1 MKRKAFTLIEILVIV
16 FIFWV
21 GILAVLQ
28 LLTRSLGYFD
38 AITMKTKATLLA
50 KEGIEIAYGFRDS
63 NIEQGYPWNFLSFD
77 ENSQKETYLWSEW
90 KTVFKVWF
98 KGGETYRD
106 FEPSEKKETFEE
118 NFKAFYLELYT
129 GDSENTLAY
138 YHHTPQ
144 NELPSKGFA
153 RILEFSPIKEWEAE
167 LDPNKILKITSRV
180 LYKRGSST
188 GEVVLE
194 SFIGMKDSLPAEKT
208 ATN

>member
-1 MKRKAFTLIEILVIV
+1 M
-16 FIFWV
+16 
-21 GILAVLQ
+21 
-28 LLTRSLGYFD
+28 GYFD
-38 AITMKTKATLLA
+38 TITMKTKATLLA
-50 KEGIEIAYGFRDS
+50 KEGIEIVYGFRDS
-63 NIEQGYPWNFLSFD
+63 NIEQGYPWNYLGGED
-77 ENSQKETYLWSEW
+77 ENYLWSSN
-90 KTVFKVWF
+90 KFSTFKVGF
-98 KGGETYRD
+98 SGEQAYRD

-180 LYKRGSST
+180 FYKRGSST

-208 ATN
+208 NDSYIN

>member
-1 MKRKAFTLIEILVIV
+1 MKRKAFTLIEILVVV

-50 KEGIEIAYGFRDS
+50 KEGLEIAYGFRDS
-63 NIEQGYPWNFLSFD
+63 NIEQGYPWNYLEGED
-77 ENSQKETYLWSEW
+77 ENYLWSNNMFS
-90 KTVFKVWF
+90 TFKVGF
-98 KGGETYRD
+98 SGEQAYRD

-194 SFIGMKDSLPAEKT
+194 SFIGMKDSLPAEK
-208 ATN
+208 

>member
-1 MKRKAFTLIEILVIV
+1 MKRKAFTLIEILVVV

-50 KEGIEIAYGFRDS
+50 KEGLEIAYGFRDS
-63 NIEQGYPWNFLSFD
+63 NIEQGYPWNYLEGED
-77 ENSQKETYLWSEW
+77 ENYLWSNNMFS
-90 KTVFKVWF
+90 TFKVGF
-98 KGGETYRD
+98 SGEQAYRD

-138 YHHTPQ
+138 YHHSPQ
-144 NELPSKGFA
+144 SELPSKGFA
-153 RILEFSPIKEWEAE
+153 RVLEFSPIKEWEAE

-194 SFIGMKDSLPAEKT
+194 SFIGMKDSLPAEK
-208 ATN
+208 

>member
-1 MKRKAFTLIEILVIV
+1 MKRKAFTLIEILVVV

-50 KEGIEIAYGFRDS
+50 KEGLEIAYGFRDS
-63 NIEQGYPWNFLSFD
+63 NIEQGYPWNYLEGED
-77 ENSQKETYLWSEW
+77 ENYLWSNNMFS
-90 KTVFKVWF
+90 TFKVGF
-98 KGGETYRD
+98 SGEQAYRD

-138 YHHTPQ
+138 YHHSPQ

-153 RILEFSPIKEWEAE
+153 RVLEFSPIKEWEAE

-194 SFIGMKDSLPAEKT
+194 SFIGMKDSLPAEK
-208 ATN
+208 

>member
-1 MKRKAFTLIEILVIV
+1 MKRKAFTLIEILVVV

-50 KEGIEIAYGFRDS
+50 KEGLEIAYGFRDS
-63 NIEQGYPWNFLSFD
+63 NIEQGYPWNYLEGED
-77 ENSQKETYLWSEW
+77 ENYLWSNNMFS
-90 KTVFKVWF
+90 TFKVGF
-98 KGGETYRD
+98 SGEQAYRD

-153 RILEFSPIKEWEAE
+153 RVLEFSPIKEWEVE

-194 SFIGMKDSLPAEKT
+194 SFIGMKDSLPAEK
-208 ATN
+208 